1 MIFTEEEEEQPKGRG
16 CDREG
21 LFGSHT
27 HTQMHIHTHTQMHIN
42 THAQLDF
49 CFTRGDVRSSIKS
62 IFWCLLCV
70 AHRAGLQAHS
80 KTNRLEHALQ
90 DADRTASDTDLSHT

>member
-21 LFGSHT
+21 LFGS
-27 HTQMHIHTHTQMHIN
+27 HTHTQMHIN